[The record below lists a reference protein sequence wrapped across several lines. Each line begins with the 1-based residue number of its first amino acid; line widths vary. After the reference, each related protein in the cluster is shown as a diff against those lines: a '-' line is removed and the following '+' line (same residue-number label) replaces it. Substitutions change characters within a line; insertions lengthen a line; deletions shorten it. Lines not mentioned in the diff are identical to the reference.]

1 MSYRPEK
8 RPVEYTPESDSGRG
22 KEMRD
27 HEKDDGGL

>member
-8 RPVEYTPESDSGRG
+8 EPVEYTPESDSGRG
-22 KEMRD
+22 KEMRN